1 MDARNAS
8 TRYLV
13 PALERGLRLLQLLDG
28 NRTEISA
35 AEAARELQLP
45 RASVFRI
52 VKTLELMGYLRPT
65 DGAAYAL
72 GPAVFQ
78 LGSGETPAQ
87 TGLPDSPPA
96 GSAAFI

>member
-1 MDARNAS
+1 MDAHNGN

-28 NRTEISA
+28 HRTEISA
-35 AEAARELQLP
+35 AQAARELQLP

-65 DGAAYAL
+65 DGTAYAL

-78 LGSGETPAQ
+78 LGSGEMPAQ
-87 TGLPDSPPA
+87 AELP
-96 GSAAFI
+96 GSAPASSVAFI